1 MGVTSVVLMRL
12 EEDVMTLQ
20 SSFKSRVRARMAKT
34 GERYAAARVALLKS
48 KDVIANASAT
58 ETPPAATLL
67 TDLGAL
73 AMALRH
79 AGVVDPGTGEPFTE
93 TRLFGLSGGPGFMS
107 FIFQYQGEAPILTMT
122 CRSFSLPGPVVDRGL
137 EHAGITPTRFESGS
151 AVKSRKA
158 LDEVLQQGRIAHL
171 AVDQA
176 QLPWLGLDP
185 VWKGQWPRHVN
196 VTKNSNAFRV
206 QDQAQWTLSEEQLAA
221 ARAGIKKAKHLMLS
235 FGDATAGDPVQ
246 ATRGAIEFYVT
257 NQREAPYA
265 NFANNF
271 GLNGLSRTVKVM
283 GDLKTKKGWLRIFD
297 SGPFAFAAL
306 WRLWEC
312 LTMELTA
319 PAAGRPLFADFLDQA
334 NALPGCND
342 LKQAAALARASGD
355 AFEDLVEIAVEAGGP
370 LLGKA
375 LDLTETIDEAL
386 RSGSSDTPEAV
397 RRLRAERSALA
408 EDCSLNEASRRET
421 FTALSVQ
428 MARILARETALV
440 EELESWL

>member
-1 MGVTSVVLMRL
+1 
-12 EEDVMTLQ
+12 MTQQ

-34 GERYAAARVALLKS
+34 GERYAAARLALLKNT
-48 KDVIANASAT
+48 DLTAGAPAT
-58 ETPPAATLL
+58 ETALAATIL

-73 AMALRH
+73 ATSLRH
-79 AGVVDPGTGEPFTE
+79 AGIVDPGTGKPFTE
-93 TRLFGLSGGPGFMS
+93 TRLFGLSGGTGFMS
-107 FIFQYQGEAPILTMT
+107 FIFQYKNVAPMLTMT
-122 CRSFSLPGPVVDRGL
+122 CRSFSLPGPVIDRAV
-137 EHAGITPTRFESGS
+137 EHAGITPERFESGS
-151 AVKSRKA
+151 ATKSRKA
-158 LDEVLQQGRIAHL
+158 LDEVLQQGRIAHV

-185 VWKGQWPRHVN
+185 AWKGQWPRHVN
-196 VTKNSNAFRV
+196 VTKNSDAFLV
-206 QDQAQWTLSEEQLAA
+206 QDQAQWTLSDEQLAA
-221 ARAGIKKAKHLMLS
+221 ARAGIKKAKHRMLS
-235 FGDATAGDPVQ
+235 FGDATTCDPAQ
-246 ATRGAIEFYVT
+246 ATRGALKFYVT

-271 GLNGLSRTVKVM
+271 GLNGLSRTAEAM
-283 GDLKTKKGWLRIFD
+283 GDLTTKKGWLRIFD

-334 NALPGCND
+334 SALPGCND

-375 LDLTETIDEAL
+375 IDLTETIDEAL
-386 RSGSSDTPEAV
+386 RSGSSDTPKTV
-397 RRLRAERSALA
+397 QRLRAERAALA
-408 EDCSLNEASRRET
+408 EDCSLNEENRREI
-421 FTALSVQ
+421 FSALSVQ
-428 MARILARETALV
+428 MTRILDRETALV
-440 EELESWL
+440 EELESWS